1 MTEWQISIHLCQ
13 VEENKEIL
21 RQLRFYFLPQ
31 RRVSYWQNQHRRKC
45 THSNDCICLD
55 NILTSWWGEGKSS
68 LDHHFPPPSSSR
80 SRSVFVCFGP
90 TQNSDSS
97 PTPSLSFWFHSSTV
111 TMMVFLRLLFAAT
124 ASTTD
129 TVVVDCGC
137 CLICKEWIGN
147 FLMRKLLKNF
157 AVSLAEW
164 QT

>member
-1 MTEWQISIHLCQ
+1 MTEWQKSIHLWQ
-13 VEENKEIL
+13 VDEKKEIL
-21 RQLRFYFLPQ
+21 RRLRFYFSPQ

-45 THSNDCICLD
+45 THSGDYICLD

-68 LDHHFPPPSSSR
+68 LDHSPSSR
-80 SRSVFVCFGP
+80 SRSVFCVWAP
-90 TQNSDSS
+90 YHSDWWS

-129 TVVVDCGC
+129 TVVIDCCGC
-137 CLICKEWIGN
+137 CWICKEWIGN
-147 FLMRKLLKNF
+147 FNAQNCART
-157 AVSLAEW
+157 SLSRTEW